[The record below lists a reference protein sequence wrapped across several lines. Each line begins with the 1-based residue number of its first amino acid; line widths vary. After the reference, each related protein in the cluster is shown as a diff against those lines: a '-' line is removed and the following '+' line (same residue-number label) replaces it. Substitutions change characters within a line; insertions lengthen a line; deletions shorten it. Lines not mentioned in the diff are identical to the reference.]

1 MRSIKSKASTVRMDN
16 AQNRLEISDYVTC
29 LKSINQTD
37 FSSYPDHI
45 LKAIAIELKEKAAQG
60 VHPELLLPVSFALVR
75 EASKRIIGLWPYD
88 VQILAGI
95 ALHREMIIEMQ
106 TGEGKTL
113 AAVAPAFLNGL
124 YKKGVHILTF
134 NDYLAKRD
142 AQWMGPVFE
151 FLGMSV
157 GYIQEGMDSKTRRKA
172 YQADITYVT
181 AKEAGFDYLR
191 DQRCDDLISRIHR
204 GYNFAIVDEADSILI
219 DEARIPL
226 IIAGST
232 NDTED
237 RTKLA
242 AEIIATL
249 DKDDYELDEYER
261 NVTLS
266 EAGLNKVESALKG
279 INLYDEQ
286 NYEWLTLINCAL
298 HACVLLKRD
307 VDYIVR
313 DNRIELVDEFTGR
326 IAYKRHWPDGLQE
339 AVEAK
344 EGVTGGQRG
353 RILDTI
359 TIANYMG
366 MYAKMAGMTATA
378 QTSRDE
384 FIKLYKRDV
393 VQIPTH
399 HPMIRIDEPDL
410 IFTHREAK
418 EKALLEEI
426 CSVHATGR
434 PILIGTSSVEE
445 SERLSDLLLGK
456 GIKCQ
461 VLNAKNDE
469 AEAELIAQAGDY
481 GAVTVS
487 TNMAGRGTDIKLGG
501 KNEKRKDA
509 VVSLGG
515 LYVIGTNRHESR
527 RVDNQLRGRAGRQG
541 DPGSSR
547 FFISLEDPLFKR
559 FGIIDALPEKYR
571 NLRQDSPIK
580 EKAFGQTIEHIQR
593 VIEGQNLE
601 IRKNLT
607 KYNYI
612 LERQRRIISEMKEAL
627 FNGKGSILRS
637 QPRFQILEKK
647 YGEEVMQ
654 RVERDIVLYHLNEG
668 WSGYLEEV
676 SSIREG
682 IHLTGIAGKNP
693 LDEFHMTIIPL
704 FNEVLK
710 SIDEAIIRCFEEAEI
725 TENGIDLQ
733 KEGLKGPSSTWTY
746 LVEDNPYGNDGI
758 FIRFVKKTGSLALT
772 MFKKMLAWPGKTLK
786 QLLTGRQPKTRVEKQ
801 S

>member
-1 MRSIKSKASTVRMDN
+1 MRISDKNKAPMVRMDD
-16 AQNRLEISDYVTC
+16 AWSKLETIDYASC
-29 LKSINQTD
+29 LKVINQAD
-37 FSSYPDHI
+37 FTSYPDHV
-45 LKAIAIELKEKAAQG
+45 LKAVATELKGKAAQG
-60 VHPELLLPVSFALVR
+60 VHPDLLLPVSFALVR
-75 EASKRIIGLWPYD
+75 EASKRIIGLRPYD
-88 VQILAGI
+88 EQILAGI
-95 ALHREMIIEMQ
+95 ALHRERFVEMQ

-142 AQWMGPVFE
+142 ALWMGPVLE
-151 FLGMSV
+151 FLGMSA
-157 GYIQEGMDSKTRRKA
+157 GYIQEGMDSKTRKKA

-191 DQRCDDLISRIHR
+191 DQRCDDPQTRVHR
-204 GYNFAIVDEADSILI
+204 VFSYAIVDEADSILI

-226 IIAGST
+226 VIAGST
-232 NDTED
+232 NDTEE
-237 RTKLA
+237 RTKHA
-242 AEIIATL
+242 AAIIAAL
-249 DKDDYELDEYER
+249 DSADYELDEYER

-266 EAGLNKVESALKG
+266 ESGLNKVESALNG
-279 INLYDEQ
+279 INLYEEQ

-298 HACVLLKRD
+298 HVRVLLKRD

-326 IAYKRHWPDGLQE
+326 VADKRHWPDGLQE

-366 MYAKMAGMTATA
+366 MYKKMAGMTATA

-384 FIKLYKRDV
+384 FISLYKRDI

-399 HPMIRIDEPDL
+399 HPCIRVDEPDL

-426 CSVHATGR
+426 SSAHAVGR
-434 PILIGTSSVEE
+434 PVLIGTASVEE
-445 SERLSDLLLGK
+445 SERLSALLLSK
-456 GIKCQ
+456 GIQCQ

-469 AEAELIAQAGDY
+469 AEADLIAQAGDY

-487 TNMAGRGTDIKLGG
+487 TNMAGRGTDIRLGG
-501 KNEKRKDA
+501 KNEERRDA
-509 VVSLGG
+509 VVRLGG

-559 FGIIDALPEKYR
+559 YGIIDALPEKYR
-571 NLRQDSPIK
+571 GLRMNGPIN
-580 EKAFGQTIEHIQR
+580 EKAFSQTIEHIQR

-612 LERQRRIISEMKEAL
+612 MEHQRRIISEQKEAIL
-627 FNGKGSILRS
+627 HGKGSILRS
-637 QPRFQILEKK
+637 LPRFQSLEKK
-647 YGEEVMQ
+647 YGEEVMR

-668 WSGYLEEV
+668 WSYYLEEV
-676 SSIREG
+676 GSIREG
-682 IHLTGIAGKNP
+682 IHLTGFAGKNP

-704 FNEVLK
+704 FNKVLD
-710 SIDEAIIRCFEEAEI
+710 SINEAIIKCFEEADI
-725 TENGIDLQ
+725 TENGMDLQ

-746 LVEDNPYGNDGI
+746 LVEDNPFGSDGI
-758 FIRFVKKTGSLALT
+758 FIHFVKKTGTLALT
-772 MFKKMLAWPGKTLK
+772 KFKKMLAWPVKALK
-786 QLLTGRQPKTRVEKQ
+786 HLLNI
-801 S
+801 